1 MEDEAALKHRI
12 KELMIENLMLPDEPD
27 DLADDGAL
35 FGPDSLG
42 LDSVDGLQL
51 VVMLEKNFDLK
62 IADQDIARQVL
73 QSVNHMADAVRNG
86 LPKKS

>member
-27 DLADDGAL
+27 DISDDGAL
-35 FGPDSLG
+35 FGPESLG

-62 IADQDIARQVL
+62 IGDQEIARQVL
-73 QSVNHMADAVRNG
+73 QSVNHMADAIRNG
-86 LPKKS
+86 LPKEP

>member
-1 MEDEAALKHRI
+1 MEDEAELKRRI
-12 KELMIENLMLPDEPD
+12 KELMIENLMLPDEPED
-27 DLADDGAL
+27 ISDDGAL

-73 QSVNHMADAVRNG
+73 QSVNHMAAAVRDG
-86 LPKKS
+86 LPKKD